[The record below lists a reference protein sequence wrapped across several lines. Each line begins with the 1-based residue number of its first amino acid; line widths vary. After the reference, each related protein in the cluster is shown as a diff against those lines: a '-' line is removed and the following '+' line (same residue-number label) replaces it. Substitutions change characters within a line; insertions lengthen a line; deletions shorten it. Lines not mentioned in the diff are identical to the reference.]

1 MLVLSRFKDEVID
14 IGDNVSITV
23 VKIEGGKVKIGIDAP
38 KDVKVNRREV
48 TEAIARSKSTEGGE
62 PQKGR

>member
-38 KDVKVNRREV
+38 KDVRVNRREV
-48 TEAIARSKSTEGGE
+48 TEAIARSKSTEGDE